1 MSEEDK
7 KSGEN
12 GPEEEG
18 PEEQGPEG
26 QDPEGQDP
34 ERQSGDDQA
43 GASQERRVRTGE
55 REAVVG
61 GDLEEEPETG
71 GRPLIYDILGGVV
84 LLLGIIIGLYFYF
97 GTGGQEEV
105 RETPATISEPR
116 ERPEPEEREVAEESR
131 EPVRE
136 WSPAEFSMPPP
147 EQADDVDVA
156 LEEAEAAMEAGRL
169 IEPEGDN
176 ALARFR
182 SVLESEPDNEAAQA
196 GIDEIISQLVSQSN
210 EALDDGRVE
219 EALELVSAVETIRPE
234 AEGLEALQDRVE
246 QSQEIIGL
254 LSSASDAM
262 QAGRLVSPEDDNALA
277 RYRQVLELEPENA
290 DAQEGIVNLEQRLLD
305 RATEAARDRDLEEAE
320 SLLAEAEGVRDSN
333 EAVAEARDTVAEIR
347 DQNFGGV
354 MDRAREALEAENYE
368 EADTLIGQAEQ
379 IRPDSSEVDNLRQ
392 ELTRARVYAQYAPG
406 DTFADEL
413 AAGGQGPTMVVLPV
427 GSFQMGSPEDEE
439 GRRNFEGPRHQVTF
453 SNGFALSR
461 TEVTVDEFRRF
472 VEATG
477 YTTDAERSGSSSVYS
492 EDSGRVERRNGVYW
506 IHDFHGD
513 RADGDQ
519 PVIHVSWNDAAAYSE
534 WLSEQTGESYR
545 LPSEAEWE
553 YAVRAESSGPYW
565 WGSGSPD
572 ETVENLTGEGDRSD
586 AGRSWNR
593 AFDDY
598 DDGYWGPAPV
608 GTFEPNPFG
617 LMDMGG
623 NVSEW
628 VEDCWHDS
636 YARAPG
642 DGSAWVNEGCERR
655 VVRGGSW
662 GSPPDRTRS
671 AYRISGSPTTHTTQ
685 VGIRLAKD
693 L

>member
-7 KSGEN
+7 KTGEN
-12 GPEEEG
+12 GPEDEG
-18 PEEQGPEG
+18 PEEQGPER
-26 QDPEGQDP
+26 QASE
-34 ERQSGDDQA
+34 ERVS
-43 GASQERRVRTGE
+43 SSRERRVSTAE

-61 GDLEEEPETG
+61 GELEDEPESG
-71 GRPLIYDILGGVV
+71 GRPLIYDVLGGVV
-84 LLLGIIIGLYFYF
+84 LLLGIIVGLYFYF

-105 RETPATISEPR
+105 RERPATVSEPR
-116 ERPEPEEREVAEESR
+116 ERAEPEERQAPADSA
-131 EPVRE
+131 EPVQE
-136 WSPAEFSMPPP
+136 WSPAEFRMPPP

-156 LEEAEAAMEAGRL
+156 LEEAQAAMEAGRL
-169 IEPEGDN
+169 IEPDGDN

-196 GIDEIISQLVSQSN
+196 GIDEIVGELVSQAN
-210 EALDDGRVE
+210 EALDDGRVQ
-219 EALELVSAVETIRPE
+219 EALELVSAVETIRPDAQGL
-234 AEGLEALQDRVE
+234 AELQDRVE
-246 QSQEIIGL
+246 QSQEVIGL
-254 LSSASDAM
+254 LSSASDAI

-277 RYRQVLELEPENA
+277 RYRQVLELDPENA
-290 DAQEGIVNLEQRLLD
+290 DARQGIQNLEQRLLD
-305 RATEAARDRDLEEAE
+305 RATSAARERDFGEAE
-320 SLLAEAEGVRDSN
+320 SLLAQAEGVRESN
-333 EAVAEARDTVAEIR
+333 EAVAEARQTVEEIR
-347 DQNFGGV
+347 DQNFGDL
-354 MDRAREALEAENYE
+354 MSRAREALEAENYE

-379 IRPDSSEVDNLRQ
+379 IRPDSSEVDDLRQ
-392 ELTRARVYAQYAPG
+392 ELTRARVYARYAPG

-427 GSFQMGSPEDEE
+427 GSFQMGSPESEE
-439 GRRNFEGPRHQVTF
+439 GRRNFEGPLHQVSF

-461 TEVTVDEFRRF
+461 TEVTVAQFRRF
-472 VEATG
+472 VEDTR

-492 EDSGRVERRNGVYW
+492 EDSGRVERRNGIYW
-506 IHDFHGD
+506 VHDFHGD

-519 PVIHVSWNDAAAYSE
+519 PVIHVSWNDAAAYAQ

-553 YAVRAESSGPYW
+553 YAVRAETTTPYW

-598 DDGYWGPAPV
+598 DDGYWGPAPA
-608 GTFEPNPFG
+608 GSFEPNPFG
-617 LMDMGG
+617 LMDMAG

-642 DGSAWVNEGCERR
+642 DGSAWVNPGCERR

-671 AYRISGSPTTHTTQ
+671 AYRISGSPPTHTTQ
-685 VGIRLAKD
+685 VGIRVAKD